1 MHTVIGYISSA
12 HRHAMLHNIE
22 RLYIALG
29 PLDMLNPTKIL
40 PLLLMKEWFDLDS
53 TFAT

>member
-1 MHTVIGYISSA
+1 MHTMIGYISSA
-12 HRHAMLHNIE
+12 HRHAMLHNLGC
-22 RLYIALG
+22 LYIALG
-29 PLDMLNPTKIL
+29 PLDILNLTKIL